1 MKIISHFFLTGLIVI
16 SFSLTLTLNALAF
29 TDEPGKEESFY
40 SPIIRIVPDK
50 GFMMISSSSGIL
62 WLKASDAA
70 APHLAK
76 LPKGGLI
83 DITVIF
89 QGKPNPPI
97 IKSWKLAS
105 GDSACNIFDGKS
117 CVQTKVHGLETQGSE
132 KK

>member
-1 MKIISHFFLTGLIVI
+1 MKIISHFFIISLIVI
-16 SFSLTLTLNALAF
+16 LFSLTLTLNALAF

-70 APHLAK
+70 APHFAN

-89 QGKPNPPI
+89 QGKPNPPV

-105 GDSACNIFDGKS
+105 GDSSCNIFDGKS
-117 CVQTKVHGLETQGSE
+117 CVQTT

>member
-1 MKIISHFFLTGLIVI
+1 MKIISHFFLTGLIVFF
-16 SFSLTLTLNALAF
+16 SSLTLTFTGFAF
-29 TDEPGKEESFY
+29 TDEPGKEGSFY

-50 GFMMISSSSGIL
+50 GFMMISTNSGIL

-76 LPKGGLI
+76 LPKGGRI
-83 DITVIF
+83 DVTVVF
-89 QGKPNPPI
+89 QGKPNPPV

-117 CVQTKVHGLETQGSE
+117 CVQTT